1 MTGPSEPTQSPLY
14 HAQNAPRYERQALI
28 RDYEAKYNC
37 RLIVMIDAIFPYGVT
52 LFEELIYDAN
62 PEQDLHLLLWSQGG
76 DGETAVR
83 LLRAAQARCREFTVI
98 IPDQAKSAA
107 TLIALGAHHISMG
120 PASDLGPIDPQMQ
133 LKPGQPGTLV
143 AAKDIIAAVDNA
155 AAKVQAAPETYPLYA
170 SLLGDVTAI
179 ILQQARAALDR
190 TDDLLKEALESHPGR
205 TPQQVDSLQKT
216 LSQLLIK
223 EAPSHAMI
231 FGAKEAK
238 NAGLPVMEQASS
250 DERWHMIWRL
260 WTKYFALN
268 MRAYESAR
276 ASQSFPWQSQ

>member
-1 MTGPSEPTQSPLY
+1 MTEPSGPIQSPLY

-28 RDYEAKYNC
+28 RDYEAKHNC
-37 RLIVMIDAIFPYGVT
+37 RLIVMMDAVFPYGVT
-52 LFEELIYDAN
+52 LFEELVYDAN

-83 LLRAAQARCREFTVI
+83 LLRAAQARSKEFTVI
-98 IPDQAKSAA
+98 VPDQAKSAA
-107 TLIALGAHHISMG
+107 TLIALGAHHILMG

-133 LKPGQPGTLV
+133 LKPGTPGTLV
-143 AAKDIIAAVDNA
+143 AAKDIIAAVNNA

-179 ILQQARAALDR
+179 IVQQAQASLDR
-190 TDDLLKEALESHPGR
+190 TDDLLREALESHPGR
-205 TPQQVDSLQKT
+205 KLEEVDNLQKT
-216 LSQLLIK
+216 LSQLLIQ
-223 EAPSHAMI
+223 EAQSHTMI

-238 NAGLPVMEQASS
+238 KAGLPVKEQSSS
-250 DERWHMIWRL
+250 DEQWQAIWRL

-268 MRAYESAR
+268 MRVYENVR
-276 ASQSFPWQSQ
+276 ASQTFPWQS